1 MLILLFVMA
10 FVLGP
15 ALFLALEQFDGR
27 AWPLALIA
35 SSMAAVSFALRN
47 EVSVMLGAA
56 PGTLFASLMLIWLAW
71 VLVLVLVVRAARRT
85 WPGRTPRRVARS
97 IGAMGTT
104 VPWFGFAAAQ
114 MMAR

>member
-1 MLILLFVMA
+1 MMLILLFVMA

-27 AWPLALIA
+27 AWPLALVA
-35 SSMAAVSFALRN
+35 SALAAVSFALRN
-47 EVSVMLGAA
+47 EVAVILGAT
-56 PGTLFASLMLIWLAW
+56 PGTLFVSLLLIWIAW

-85 WPGRTPRRVARS
+85 WPERRRVARAL
-97 IGAMGTT
+97 GAMGTT